1 MWYDSQITQGILK
14 RKYLHSD
21 ESTFE
26 EFINRVTSIYSKS
39 VSQRLKKAMYNQE
52 FCPAGRILYG
62 AGAKGKFRATTSN
75 CFILDKPEDSIESIY
90 ETNKKMARIFS
101 YGGGCGLNISNLRP
115 KGAKVNNSAGSST
128 GAVSFLNIFNETG
141 NVIGSNGRR
150 AAILVGLEC
159 SHPDIYEYLH
169 IKENDEKLES
179 MNISILFTDEF
190 MEAVEQDKEYTLKF
204 DVKATGEH
212 IERTIKARD
221 FFKEYCEVNRDY
233 GDPGALFIDTA
244 RRDQLLSGYEEYK
257 IDISNPCVTGE
268 TKILTDQGYKRIDSL
283 VGTECNVWNGYQYSR
298 VTPRVTG
305 HNQKMVRVYT
315 SNGMSLDCTLY
326 HKFVLANGER
336 VEAQDLHIGDK
347 LKKWAYPVIEGN
359 LELSNAYTKGF
370 YSGDGTTGR
379 EEIALYGEKKNLIDR
394 INHIGFNASQNRI
407 LCRLVEDTYVK
418 TFVPDH
424 NFTISSRLEWL
435 AGIIDS
441 DGNRNGQEGSITI
454 SSINFEFLSN
464 IQLMLTTLGVHS
476 TISLVRKEGDR
487 LLPKNDGTG
496 DYQYYHCANCYRLII
511 SAFYVKKLIDL
522 GFITYRVDISN
533 INPNRNAQR
542 FITITKIEAIP
553 DSLTVYCFNEPINH
567 TGIFNGIMTAQC
579 AEYLGNAYN
588 SCLLSSM
595 NLYSVIDD
603 KFTDKARV
611 NHKRLEKLTRLGIDE
626 LDETLDYGLDVLPLQ
641 ENKDCAR
648 EWRSIGLGVFGLGDA
663 LVALGIKYGSKE
675 SLQIVDDMFE
685 TIFLTA
691 LDESANLARRKGAF
705 PKYDWNKTKQSPF
718 IKGIEFAYPTL
729 YNKIKKYGLRNG
741 TLLSIAPSGTIS
753 LFMGSFTGGCE
764 PLFKLFYDRTTHSME
779 NKHKTFRVYAAS
791 IHDLVKFHNLPEDI
805 SIEELKD
812 RFPFLVES
820 HDVDP
825 IDRVH
830 MQEIIQNYVDNA
842 VSSTVNLPEGT
853 GADTIYKI
861 YMQAWKSKCKGI
873 TVFVDGCKRG
883 NILGVKKDDKKK
895 SENDGNDRLEV
906 VDKDFITPKY
916 NTVLPAKRRNKEIVS
931 GYTLKES
938 TACVPQMYVT
948 VNTDDDDV
956 YEVFTNASTG
966 CRANINTITRLISL
980 ALRSG
985 IKVDKIIE
993 ELRANQCPACQT
1005 LIKQGR
1011 KVSLSCANAMAD
1023 AIEVAI
1029 KNNKKNTITTP
1040 LVKEEETETKTEDKN
1055 NDSELLEC
1063 PECHNKTLKP
1073 EAKCCVCSV
1082 CGYSKCE

>member
-1 MWYDSQITQGILK
+1 MWYDSEITQGILK
-14 RKYLHSD
+14 RKYLHDD

-26 EFINRVTSIYSKS
+26 EFVDRVTSIYSKS

-115 KGAKVNNSAGSST
+115 KGAKVHNSAGSST

-212 IERTIKARD
+212 IERTIRARD
-221 FFKEYCEVNRDY
+221 FFKEYCEVNKDY

-244 RRDQLLSGYEEYK
+244 RRDQLLSGYKEYK
-257 IDISNPCVTGE
+257 IDISNP
-268 TKILTDQGYKRIDSL
+268 
-283 VGTECNVWNGYQYSR
+283 
-298 VTPRVTG
+298 
-305 HNQKMVRVYT
+305 
-315 SNGMSLDCTLY
+315 
-326 HKFVLANGER
+326 
-336 VEAQDLHIGDK
+336 
-347 LKKWAYPVIEGN
+347 
-359 LELSNAYTKGF
+359 
-370 YSGDGTTGR
+370 
-379 EEIALYGEKKNLIDR
+379 
-394 INHIGFNASQNRI
+394 
-407 LCRLVEDTYVK
+407 
-418 TFVPDH
+418 
-424 NFTISSRLEWL
+424 
-435 AGIIDS
+435 
-441 DGNRNGQEGSITI
+441 
-454 SSINFEFLSN
+454 
-464 IQLMLTTLGVHS
+464 
-476 TISLVRKEGDR
+476 
-487 LLPKNDGTG
+487 
-496 DYQYYHCANCYRLII
+496 
-511 SAFYVKKLIDL
+511 
-522 GFITYRVDISN
+522 
-533 INPNRNAQR
+533 
-542 FITITKIEAIP
+542 
-553 DSLTVYCFNEPINH
+553 
-567 TGIFNGIMTAQC
+567 C

-588 SCLLSSM
+588 SCLLSSI
-595 NLYSVIDD
+595 NLYSAIDD
-603 KFTDKARV
+603 KFTDKANV

-641 ENKDCAR
+641 ENKDCAK

-691 LDESANLARRKGAF
+691 LDESANLARRKGTF

-729 YNKIKKYGLRNG
+729 YNKIKRYGLRNG

-764 PLFKLFYDRTTHSME
+764 PLFKLFYERTTHSME
-779 NKHKTFRVYAAS
+779 NKHQTFRVYAAS

-861 YMQAWKSKCKGI
+861 YMEAWKSKCKGI

-906 VDKDFITPKY
+906 VDNDFITPKY
-916 NTVLPAKRRNKEIVS
+916 NTVLPAKRRNKGIVS

-1023 AIEVAI
+1023 AIEIAI
-1029 KNNKKNTITTP
+1029 KNNKRNNTTTP
-1040 LVKEEETETKTEDKN
+1040 LVKEETETTKIEDKK